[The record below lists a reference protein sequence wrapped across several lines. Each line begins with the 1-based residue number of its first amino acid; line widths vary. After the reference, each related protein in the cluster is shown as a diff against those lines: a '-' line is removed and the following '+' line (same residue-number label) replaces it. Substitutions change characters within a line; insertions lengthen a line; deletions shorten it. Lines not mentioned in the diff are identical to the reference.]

1 MQYKVFVEQLL
12 FDYLLFLDAVLY
24 FMNGIVLECMLKT
37 VSCLCLQSMQQTAD
51 CEMLNCICVV
61 F

>member
-1 MQYKVFVEQLL
+1 LL

-24 FMNGIVLECMLKT
+24 FMNRIVLECMLKT
-37 VSCLCLQSMQQTAD
+37 VSCLCPQSMQQTAD